1 MDFPQLLDEF
11 CAAVKAGDGPRFA
24 RLFTDDAVYHDV
36 FYGPHGG
43 HDGIARMLEGLFH
56 QDGRNYEWQMIDPV
70 DDGRVGYA
78 RWIFSFDA
86 STPQS
91 EGRRVVMEGVGLF
104 QLRDGLISRYEDL
117 ARSGE
122 VLHRLGFP
130 PEKLYRVLSRMVE
143 EQDQRDEIQAHLTR

>member
-1 MDFPQLLDEF
+1 
-11 CAAVKAGDGPRFA
+11 
-24 RLFTDDAVYHDV
+24 
-36 FYGPHGG
+36 
-43 HDGIARMLEGLFH
+43 
-56 QDGRNYEWQMIDPV
+56 MIDPV

-117 ARSGE
+117 AKSGE

-130 PEKLYRVLSRMVE
+130 PEKLYRVLSRMVN
-143 EQDQRDEIQAHLTR
+143 EQDQRDEIQAHLRR